1 MEDTYRTIAEP
12 SEGLYKE
19 KGSKFIA
26 LAYAVYSEEEVKEI
40 IAELKKKYY
49 DARHHCY
56 AYILGADQ
64 SRYRANDDGEP
75 NHSAGD
81 PILGQIR
88 SAGLSNVLVV
98 VVRYFGGTKLGVSG
112 LINAYKV
119 STADALANAT
129 IVEKHETVLLQ
140 AHYAYPQMNDVMSLV
155 KEYDL
160 PVRDQQFELD
170 CKLTLEVRR
179 KLQDEITTKL
189 QDIEGVKVSVFTG
202 SNSLTL

>member
-1 MEDTYRTIAEP
+1 MEDTYRTITAP

-26 LAYAVYSEEEVKEI
+26 LAYPVFSEDEVKERL
-40 IAELKKKYY
+40 AELRKTYF

-56 AYILGADQ
+56 AYCLGADK

-88 SAGLSNVLVV
+88 SADLSNVLVV

-112 LINAYKV
+112 LIHAYKTA
-119 STADALANAT
+119 TADALAAA
-129 IVEKHETVLLQ
+129 IPIEKYETELLEVHFQ
-140 AHYAYPQMNDVMSLV
+140 YLQMNDVMSLI
-155 KEYDL
+155 KEYEL
-160 PVRDQQFELD
+160 EMRNQQFELD
-170 CKLTLEVRR
+170 CRLTLEIRR
-179 KLQDEITTKL
+179 KLLPEVSTKL
-189 QDIEGVKVSVFTG
+189 QDLDNVSVQVI
-202 SNSLTL
+202 N

>member
-1 MEDTYRTIAEP
+1 MEDTYRTIEAP

-26 LAYAVYSEEEVKEI
+26 LAYPVYSEEEVKEI
-40 IAELKKKYY
+40 MADLKKQYY

-56 AYILGADQ
+56 AYSLGADKG
-64 SRYRANDDGEP
+64 RYRANDDGEP

-88 SAGLSNVLVV
+88 SADLSNILIV

-112 LINAYKV
+112 LINAYK
-119 STADALANAT
+119 TAAADALEHAT
-129 IVEKHETVLLQ
+129 VVEKHETVLLQ

-155 KEYDL
+155 KEYNLD
-160 PVRDQQFELD
+160 VREQQFELD
-170 CKLTLEVRR
+170 CRLTLEVRR
-179 KLQDEITTKL
+179 KLQEEVVPKL
-189 QDIEGVKVSVFTG
+189 EEIEGVTVSVVE
-202 SNSLTL
+202 